1 MVPVSAI
8 MVNELTGDSNVT
20 NTADASNIL
29 SASLKTFEAQYN
41 QTIQDSNT
49 VVAGANQA
57 ATISPQGMLKAQAA
71 LENFNNSVVIASKVA
86 SSFTRSLD
94 TLTKMQ

>member
-8 MVNELTGDSNVT
+8 MVNDLASDSNMT

-41 QTIQDSNT
+41 QTIQNSNI
-49 VVAGANQA
+49 VVASANQA
-57 ATISPQGMLKAQAA
+57 TTISAQGMLKAQAA
-71 LENFNNSVVIASKVA
+71 LENFNNSVVIASKVT